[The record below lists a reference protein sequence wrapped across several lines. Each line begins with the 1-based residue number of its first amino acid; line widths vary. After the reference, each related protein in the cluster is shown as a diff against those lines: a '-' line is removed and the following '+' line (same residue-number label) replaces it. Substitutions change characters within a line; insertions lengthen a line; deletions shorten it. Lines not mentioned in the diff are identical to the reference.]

1 MAENGP
7 LEYLDAPNSVVD
19 FHSGPDEPAI
29 NFQSVGEGATFR
41 EGYDATTAHEDG
53 RALTVL
59 MAAASVELVE
69 PSLSGTAS
77 GLLNCAQYV
86 GSGSSTLIAGA
97 AIEWLGPDALFASLT
112 LGAGLSTVG
121 MARVMWLQHGARA
134 LEAPRRAQGG
144 EVGQN
149 PQCCYCRQAMKVN
162 LNKKH

>member
-59 MAAASVELVE
+59 MA
-69 PSLSGTAS
+69 LSNSDAFGGGGTA
-77 GLLNCAQYV
+77 
-86 GSGSSTLIAGA
+86 
-97 AIEWLGPDALFASLT
+97 
-112 LGAGLSTVG
+112 
-121 MARVMWLQHGARA
+121 
-134 LEAPRRAQGG
+134 
-144 EVGQN
+144 
-149 PQCCYCRQAMKVN
+149 
-162 LNKKH
+162 